1 MLNTHAK
8 FMLHAVHVSENCENS
23 GDLKPLER
31 IALHKCSWEVNVQ
44 IPMGTTEGLGALLCQ
59 TRARQPQLDRYQRQA
74 QTVGTTATRKTS
86 QTPTLLQSLDGQN
99 QIIVSVPQAYF

>member
-1 MLNTHAK
+1 MLQQPLLDARAK
-8 FMLHAVHVSENCENS
+8 TC